1 MSVIEAL
8 TGGGKALIPNTA
20 TLTTCS
26 STIIIYI
33 KAIVLSIKAINTRIK
48 AFNKCSQT
56 M

>member
-20 TLTTCS
+20 TLTLCS

-33 KAIVLSIKAINTRIK
+33 KAIVFNIKAINTRTK
-48 AFNKCSQT
+48 AFNKCNQT
-56 M
+56 I

>member
-20 TLTTCS
+20 TLTLCN

-33 KAIVLSIKAINTRIK
+33 KAIVLSIKAINIYTK
-48 AFNKCSQT
+48 AFSQNI
-56 M
+56 